1 MTSPSH
7 LRPGGFARSGGPM
20 PHPTDTTSE
29 TELLAW
35 LRDCSHQ
42 PRSAARTA
50 DVDEL
55 LDVWLEWGGQS

>member
-1 MTSPSH
+1 
-7 LRPGGFARSGGPM
+7 M

-42 PRSAARTA
+42 PRSPARTA
-50 DVDEL
+50 DTDEL
-55 LDVWLEWGGQS
+55 LDAWNTLKPQRDPVGSGT